1 MCACTCEC
9 CLYAQMSYSA
19 ALFTVS
25 HISSCSSCL
34 RSWLEQ
40 DTSCPTCRLPLN
52 ISGDG
57 AHARDPQQRGALEGN
72 LAPGGPAADARPHIN
87 QHNHFFHFDGK
98 GLCWIFDVT
107 LDRWAVYC
115 LLSLAPPQPT
125 CNSFTGFEVRGCV
138 LASHSFYIYR
148 KTLQLG

>member
-1 MCACTCEC
+1 MCACGC
-9 CLYAQMSYSA
+9 CLYTQMSLTA
-19 ALFTVS
+19 VMFTLA
-25 HISSCSSCL
+25 HLSSSSSCL

-52 ISGDG
+52 ISGEG

-98 GLCWIFDVT
+98 GPCWIFDVS
-107 LDRWAVYC
+107 LDSRR
-115 LLSLAPPQPT
+115 LLLCQMSCALFALISPSSTYMLLALQSL
-125 CNSFTGFEVRGCV
+125 
-138 LASHSFYIYR
+138 
-148 KTLQLG
+148 K